1 MKYLFI
7 IISGLIF
14 FTSVL
19 FAQEERK
26 VLVEVFTN
34 SHCPLCPAAHN
45 VIDNYLAG
53 PNGDKISYIY
63 YHMVYPYPDD
73 QLYIESMEGSDARN
87 AYYNPVSATPQGWFD
102 GTHQGSTSGWAANLD
117 NLVSTQSPLKIIL
130 SGTRN
135 STQFNINAQLTR
147 TGDIADND
155 LVIHF
160 VVVEDLFYD
169 GRNSVS
175 NHKHVMRK
183 MLPTP
188 DGQSFTIDLNET
200 KDIPQTIN
208 LDPLWDADSLNV
220 VIFVQSLAS
229 KAIYQSE
236 TISYNELSV
245 TGLDD
250 LETVPSKFV
259 LEQNYPNPFNPS
271 TTIRYSIPTVIA
283 SETKQSQLITLK
295 VYDVLGNEVAT
306 LVNEE
311 KTAGSYEVEFAGHSD
326 AGQNLTSGIYFY
338 KLQTGSIVETK
349 KMLLLK

>member
-1 MKYLFI
+1 MKFLSATLSGI
-7 IISGLIF
+7 IL

-19 FAQEERK
+19 IAQDERK

-34 SHCPLCPAAHN
+34 SHCSQCPAAHN

-63 YHMVYPYPDD
+63 YHMVYPYNDD
-73 QLYIESMEGSDARN
+73 PLYWESMEGSDARDN
-87 AYYNPVSATPQGWFD
+87 YYDPVSFTPQGWFD
-102 GTHQGSTSGWAANLD
+102 GTHQGSTSGWAASLD
-117 NLVSTQSPLKIIL
+117 NRVAVSSPLIITL
-130 SGTRN
+130 SGSRN
-135 STQFNINAQLTR
+135 TTKFFINAQLTR
-147 TGDIADND
+147 TGSITESD

-160 VVVEDLFYD
+160 VVVEDIYFD

-188 DGQSFTIDLNET
+188 NGQSFTINLNET
-200 KDIPQTIN
+200 KDIPQTID

-220 VIFVQSLAS
+220 VVFVQSTGS
-229 KAIYQSE
+229 MTVYQSE
-236 TISYNELSV
+236 TISYNELNI
-245 TGLDD
+245 TGLDN
-250 LETVPSKFV
+250 LETVPSEFV

-271 TTIRYSIPTVIA
+271 TQIKYTIPSVIA
-283 SETKQSQLITLK
+283 SDAKQSQIVTLK

-311 KTAGSYEVEFAGHSD
+311 KPAGSYEVSFNASS
-326 AGQNLTSGIYFY
+326 LSSGIYFY
-338 KLQTGSIVETK
+338 KLQAEGFVETK
-349 KMLLLK
+349 KMLMIK